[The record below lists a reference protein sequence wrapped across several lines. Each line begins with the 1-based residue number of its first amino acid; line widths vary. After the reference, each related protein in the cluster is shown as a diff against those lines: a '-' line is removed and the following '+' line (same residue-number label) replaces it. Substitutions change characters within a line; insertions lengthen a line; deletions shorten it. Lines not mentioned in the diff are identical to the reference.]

1 MHFCEQELQGM
12 VLEPCGRP
20 ASVKHDGEWFC
31 EFHYDALL
39 AMEVRWAGLIR
50 AADRCE
56 PYEFTDSEDGDGFE
70 DD

>member
-1 MHFCEQELQGM
+1 MHYCEMELQGL

-39 AMEVRWAGLIR
+39 AMEARWAGLIR
-50 AADRCE
+50 DADESE
-56 PYEFTDSEDGDGFE
+56 PYEFNDVDDSSFKDED
-70 DD
+70 